1 MIQKII
7 QHMQAKNT
15 SLPRH
20 KLGFYG
26 FVIVAS
32 AVAVILSVF

>member
-7 QHMQAKNT
+7 QYTHTKNAN
-15 SLPRH
+15 LPRH

-26 FVIVAS
+26 FVIAAS
-32 AVAVILSVF
+32 AVAVILSVL

>member
-7 QHMQAKNT
+7 QNMQAENVK
-15 SLPRH
+15 LPRH

>member
-7 QHMQAKNT
+7 QYTHTKNMN
-15 SLPRH
+15 LPRH
-20 KLGFYG
+20 KLGFYS

-32 AVAVILSVF
+32 VVAVILAVF